1 MEKAS
6 DSNHLF
12 DVNQSASRAF
22 SIKKV
27 PQKGS
32 LVGCCVSL
40 RSAPRR

>member
-27 PQKGS
+27 PQRE
-32 LVGCCVSL
+32 VSL
-40 RSAPRR
+40 DAA